1 MTKSK
6 VLFKVLTAIFEIA
19 LVMVFLYS
27 LWHVIDYFVESKRES
42 DFNEALI
49 ESVVSPISPEDAYDI
64 KDPNNDNKDDSSGS
78 LNGIDVEKI
87 DLRAYPDIKVD
98 LEKVKKEYPRAV
110 GWLYCPNSPINYPVM
125 QGTDNA
131 YYVDRMPNGRRSGAG
146 SIFMDYRDDADLT
159 DFAHVLYGHNM
170 KNNSMFG
177 TILDYRNKG
186 YFEEHP
192 YMFYFTEDKT
202 YRLEIFAGVN
212 TIATSN
218 LYLEPA
224 SDKRES
230 FIANAFKKSTFKSDV
245 SVSPEDKIFQMSTCS
260 GATGQNKRYMIY
272 AKLIEI

>member
-1 MTKSK
+1 MSKSK
-6 VLFKVLTAIFEIA
+6 VIFKVLTVILEIV
-19 LVMVFLYS
+19 LVIVFLYS

-42 DFNEALI
+42 DFNDALI
-49 ESVVSPISPEDAYDI
+49 ESVVTPVSPEDAYDI
-64 KDPNNDNKDDSSGS
+64 KDSDDNNDSSGGIGGITVE
-78 LNGIDVEKI
+78 GID
-87 DLRAYPDIKVD
+87 LSLYPDIKVD
-98 LEKVKKEYPRAV
+98 LEKVKEEYPRAV

-131 YYVDRMPNGRRSGAG
+131 YFVDRMPNGRRNAAG
-146 SIFMDYRDDADLT
+146 SIFMDYRDDAELT

-177 TILDYRNKG
+177 TILDYRKEG

-230 FIANAFKKSTFKSDV
+230 FISNAFKKSTFKSDV
-245 SVSPEDKIFQMSTCS
+245 TVSPEDRIFQMSTCS